1 MAKTQEKSLLT
12 NVDYKMTKE
21 EKKAKISI
29 KELKPFLKYYKKYWK
44 SFLVGIFLFSISV
57 AIGII
62 TPILGGNLL
71 ASFTANFDG
80 HLVMKLGAIIVIIEI
95 YNAFHNLIINRLW
108 NYVLLSTTVDIN
120 NAIITQINK
129 LKVECFTKNGSG
141 TFSGRL
147 FRDVYTLSST
157 PLNILDYLSSIFS
170 KLGFLTYTFTI
181 NWAVGLFMIAYINVY
196 LVIQFI
202 RENIRNK
209 QRKVLRELNDQ
220 DHSLQL
226 ENIRGIKDVRG
237 LNTADAIIKEIHKK
251 TQYTNSIN
259 NKFNNRS
266 NRFGCFNR
274 IVVSLMDF
282 SFITLCVYLITHGQ
296 IGLAGAIIVYNYK
309 GRVYSLGTTIL
320 GIKSYLNET
329 ALSAQRINDLYNEE
343 KFPTET
349 FGDKDIKN
357 IKGEV
362 EFNNVNFEYVENTP
376 VLNNL
381 SFKIKPNSLTS
392 FVGESGS
399 GKSTIINLLNK
410 LYTANSG
417 EILIDNININELSQ
431 SGLRDNVCIVS
442 QSPYIFNMTLKENLL
457 LAKPDAT
464 DEEIDKVLKD
474 AELYD
479 FIQTLPNKINSKLGE
494 NGVIFSGGQKQRL
507 AIARALLK
515 NTKIIVLDEATSA
528 LDNINQ
534 NKIKNVIKKLSS
546 KHTIVMIA
554 HRLSTVVD
562 SDNIIFLKEGKMH
575 MQGTH
580 AYLIENCEEYRNL
593 YLNEDT
599 LLNEIEDIDNRE
611 EWRQLKII

>member
-1 MAKTQEKSLLT
+1 MANTKESSLLK
-12 NVDYKMTKE
+12 NIDYKMTKE

-29 KELKPFLKYYKKYWK
+29 KELKPFMKYYKKYWK
-44 SFLVGIFLFSISV
+44 SFLLGILLFSISV

-71 ASFTANFDG
+71 ASFTKNFDG
-80 HLVMKLGAIIVIIEI
+80 DLVLKLGGIILIIEI
-95 YNAFHNLIINRLW
+95 YNAFHELIINKLW

-120 NAIITQINK
+120 KAIITQINK
-129 LKVECFTKNGSG
+129 LKVECFTTNGTG

-181 NWAVGLFMIAYINVY
+181 NWSVGLFMIAYILVY
-196 LVIQFI
+196 LVVQFI

-209 QRKVLRELNDQ
+209 QRKILRELNDQ

-237 LNTADAIIKEIHKK
+237 LNTADAITKEIHKK
-251 TQYTNSIN
+251 NQYTNSVN

-274 IVVSLMDF
+274 IVVSIMDF
-282 SFITLCVYLITHGQ
+282 SFIALCVYLITHNE

-329 ALSAQRINDLYNEE
+329 ALSAQRINDFYNEE

-349 FGDKDIKN
+349 FGDKN
-357 IKGEV
+357 IENIIGEV
-362 EFNNVNFEYVENTP
+362 EFKNVNFEYVENSP

-381 SFKIKPNSLTS
+381 SFKIEPNSLTS

-399 GKSTIINLLNK
+399 GKSTIIALLNK
-410 LYTANSG
+410 LYTAQSG
-417 EILIDNININELSQ
+417 DILIDNINIHELSQ
-431 SGLRDNVCIVS
+431 DGLRNNVCIVS

-464 DEEIDKVLKD
+464 DEEIDNVLKD

-479 FIQTLPNKINSKLGE
+479 YIQTLPNKIDSKLGE

-515 NTKIIVLDEATSA
+515 DTKIIVLDEATSA

-534 NKIKNVIKKLSS
+534 TKIKNVIKKLSS
-546 KHTIVMIA
+546 NHTIIMIA

-562 SDNIIFLKEGKMH
+562 SDNIIFLKDGQVY

-580 AYLIENCEEYRNL
+580 SFLIENCEAYRNL

-599 LLNEIEDIDNRE
+599 LLSEIEEIDDNE
-611 EWRQLKII
+611 EE